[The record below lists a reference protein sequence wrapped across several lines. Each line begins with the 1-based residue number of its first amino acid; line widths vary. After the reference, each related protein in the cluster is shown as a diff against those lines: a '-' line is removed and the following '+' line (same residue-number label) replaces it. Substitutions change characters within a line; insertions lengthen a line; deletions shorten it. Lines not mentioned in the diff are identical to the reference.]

1 MKVLANNCVS
11 KVKIPKGVNRGK
23 GVSYNPVLGLFVTV
37 DFYEGISVWNHVIGE
52 VMAECDLR
60 SDFNVSLLPGNRVAL
75 SYQAGSYYEGSVEI
89 HSLERNTFDLF
100 ELELKMPSSTDPGVI
115 ALTPQKS
122 LLVASSES
130 LFQIWDFCGYSV
142 NSLKYPKM
150 GIGYFFL

>member
-11 KVKIPKGVNRGK
+11 TVKIPEGVNSGN
-23 GVSYNPVLGLFVTV
+23 GVSYNPVLGLFVTM
-37 DFYEGISVWNHVIGE
+37 DFNEGISVWNHVSGE
-52 VMAECDLR
+52 VMAECDLP
-60 SDFNVSLLPGNRVAL
+60 SDFKVSLLPGNRVAL
-75 SYQAGSYYEGSVEI
+75 SYQSGSYYEGSVEI
-89 HSLERNTFDLF
+89 YSLEKDTFDFF